1 MENFNLNSNIN
12 IQRQIPNTAPKPAGL
27 VNSASNQVQ
36 AQNQAPDN
44 PNFTN
49 QNQAQQVNY
58 QANFQNINYEALTMD
73 KEALLKYLQNLLN
86 LPNSIDKFI
95 DELKNNPKN
104 AKLLAQIIN
113 ENLVNVKALNQFLNE
128 NSTSA
133 IQKLY
138 EAISFVLKTGSKDI
152 TQLKEA
158 LSILTMIQNNTNL
171 NPNSIK
177 EFLLLYLPLNISVQ
191 DFKNDNGFNDSEDSK
206 KENSDFNISI
216 MLQTVNFSN
225 LLCRVVENKNQL
237 FVDISTN
244 NLFPFERFSKIIL
257 EASKELNLNSSIE
270 KQNLT
275 NKDNIKDNTTDKKQ
289 SFSAATNGSLPVNVL
304 ILSHLII
311 KTVFKLDN
319 DFSLI

>member
-1 MENFNLNSNIN
+1 MENFNLNIN
-12 IQRQIPNTAPKPAGL
+12 IQKQTPNIASKPMGL
-27 VNSASNQVQ
+27 VNMNPEETQAQAQ
-36 AQNQAPDN
+36 TAQNQN
-44 PNFTN
+44 TQ
-49 QNQAQQVNY
+49 QNQTTLQNVFN
-58 QANFQNINYEALTMD
+58 QNINFEALVMD
-73 KEALLKYLQNLLN
+73 KETILKYLQNLLN

-95 DELKNNPKN
+95 DELKTNPKN

-128 NSTSA
+128 SSASA

-138 EAISFVLKTGSKDI
+138 EAIAFVLKTGSKDI

-158 LSILTMIQNNTNL
+158 LSILTLIQTNTNL
-171 NPNSIK
+171 NPNSVRD
-177 EFLLLYLPLNISVQ
+177 FLLLYLPLNLSIQ
-191 DFKNDNGFNDSEDSK
+191 DFKNDNDFKSKEDNE
-206 KENSDFNISI
+206 KESDDFNISI

-237 FVDISTN
+237 FVDISTS
-244 NLFPFERFSKIIL
+244 NLFPFEKFSKIIL

-270 KQNLT
+270 KQSLIS
-275 NKDNIKDNTTDKKQ
+275 KDNITDKKQ
-289 SFSAATNGSLPVNVL
+289 SFSAATKGTLPINVL